1 MENGQTDR
9 SGEMNPRVEE
19 DTDSKNK
26 LQNID
31 GKYSYKGTYLPRIVV
46 GCSKILGKLTK
57 IIFFCVKYTPWHLLI
72 LLYFLSLQSPVN
84 A

>member
-46 GCSKILGKLTK
+46 GCSKILG
-57 IIFFCVKYTPWHLLI
+57 
-72 LLYFLSLQSPVN
+72 
-84 A
+84 